1 MKRFI
6 PIFVLCIVACSC
18 QTDFSVWRDVNA
30 DVMTTVQCDTAYK
43 STPSGVLYKVVY
55 PVYHKGYVPKPD
67 SYVLVN
73 YKGMLIDGTV
83 FEVRDSAPLQV
94 SELIVGLQEMLCLD
108 TKEEDGDRMT
118 DGMKVHFY
126 VPYDLGYGAD
136 GLKLANGNFAI
147 PPYSTLIFDLEL
159 LMVVN
164 N

>member
-67 SYVLVN
+67 SYVQVN

-83 FEVRDSAPLQV
+83 FEVQDSTWLQV
-94 SELIVGLQEMLCLD
+94 SDLISGWQEALCM
-108 TKEEDGDRMT
+108 MT
-118 DGMKVHFY
+118 DGEKWHLY